1 MAKIGELLA
10 AGPTLSFEFFPP
22 PNDESLRNLERTLD
36 ALADLEPSFVSVT
49 SGAGGSTRDRTR
61 NLVVDINSNRLF
73 PAMPHLTCVG
83 HTRAD
88 VARLL
93 DEYQSAGIENILA
106 LAGDP
111 PADGSDPGG
120 EFRFAIELV
129 EFVREHGDF
138 SIGVSAFPEVHPSSS
153 DRRADRRHLAEKLTL
168 ADFAITQF
176 FFDAADYV
184 RMRDELA
191 ELGEH
196 TPVLPGVIP
205 VLAPARVRRFC
216 EMNGTRVPEAF
227 FARLAALASDQ
238 ARLDYAVQQ
247 AAGLCAEL
255 AELGAPGIHFYTL
268 NRAEATVRIV
278 GELR

>member
-22 PNDESLRNLERTLD
+22 ATDESLRALEKTLD
-36 ALADLEPSFVSVT
+36 ELADLEPSFVSVT
-49 SGAGGSTRDRTR
+49 YGAGGSTRDRTR
-61 NLVVDINSNRLF
+61 NLVVGINTNRRF

-93 DEYQSAGIENILA
+93 DEYRAAGIENILA

-111 PADGSDPGG
+111 PADGTDPGG
-120 EFRFAIELV
+120 DFRYAVELV

-138 SIGVSAFPEVHPSSS
+138 SIGVSAFPEVHPRSA
-153 DRRADRRHLAEKLTL
+153 DRRADRRHLAAKLAL

-176 FFDAADYV
+176 FFDAADYA
-184 RMRDELA
+184 RMIDELG

-205 VLAPARVRRFC
+205 VLAPGRVRRFC

-227 FARLAALASDQ
+227 FARLDELPSDE
-238 ARLDYAVQQ
+238 ARLDHAVGQ
-247 AAGLCAEL
+247 AVDLCNEL
-255 AELGAPGIHFYTL
+255 VELGAPGIHFYTL

-278 GELR
+278 AALK